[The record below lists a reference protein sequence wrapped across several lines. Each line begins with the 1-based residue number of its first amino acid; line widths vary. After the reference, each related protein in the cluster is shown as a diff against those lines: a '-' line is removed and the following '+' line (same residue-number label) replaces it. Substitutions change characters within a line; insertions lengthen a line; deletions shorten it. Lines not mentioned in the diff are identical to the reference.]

1 MQGVNGRPLLQL
13 DRIGDG
19 RVALLLSDHAWLWA
33 RGAEGGGPQA
43 ELLRRLAHWLM
54 KEPDLEEEDLRLSAR
69 GNRLEITRRS
79 LDDLPAQIT
88 VSAPSGE
95 QLRVTLADQGGG
107 RAFGTATVTE
117 TGLYSARD
125 GELEAVTVVGAL
137 NAQEYA
143 DVRTSAEILKPVVE
157 ASAGG
162 IYWTGE
168 AGLPN
173 VRFVRPQR
181 DTAGSDWLGLIANG
195 SYIVTG
201 SRANIPV
208 PRARCAPARAGR
220 ADDGMAPR
228 RPVESWVTTEALRH
242 RGLKEASRFLIDRP
256 TVLLALFFV

>member
-1 MQGVNGRPLLQL
+1 MPGSG
-13 DRIGDG
+13 
-19 RVALLLSDHAWLWA
+19 H
-33 RGAEGGGPQA
+33 GAQKA
-43 ELLRRLAHWLM
+43 AARRLNAPPARALAD
-54 KEPDLEEEDLRLSAR
+54 EGTDLEEEDLRLSAR

-107 RAFGTATVTE
+107 RAFGTAIVTE

-201 SRANIPV
+201 VEQTSLF
-208 PRARCAPARAGR
+208 PAL
-220 ADDGMAPR
+220 
-228 RPVESWVTTEALRH
+228 V
-242 RGLKEASRFLIDRP
+242 
-256 TVLLALFFV
+256 VLLLVLGALMMAWHREGR